1 MMTEACQRKRRVKQM
16 ARGMTLEE
24 RSLTN
29 LTNQIRDELIR
40 IENGEQASK
49 IFTSAFRR
57 TLRRN
62 GVLLRGG
69 AITEDAKK
77 VLGIE

>member
-1 MMTEACQRKRRVKQM
+1 M

-69 AITEDAKK
+69 IVTEEAKR